1 MTKRE
6 LFVKAHEM
14 TREIVKEN
22 GVNYKAQFGICL
34 SFLYKGENK
43 MIELEG
49 TEKQVKWA
57 KAIIKKKVS
66 EIEERII
73 FYKSLIKKRT
83 LVGASVPKR
92 YSRKIEELNSLKDE
106 VLNCTSAYEIINTY
120 ANINVEEI

>member
-34 SFLYKGENK
+34 SFLYKGESE

-57 KAIIKKKVS
+57 KAIIERKVS
-66 EIEERII
+66 EINKRVLFCED
-73 FYKSLIKKRT
+73 YIKVRKENCATIPKRT
-83 LVGASVPKR
+83 
-92 YSRKIEELNSLKDE
+92 YRKIEELNSLKDE
-106 VLNCTSAYEIINTY
+106 ILNCTSAYEIINTY